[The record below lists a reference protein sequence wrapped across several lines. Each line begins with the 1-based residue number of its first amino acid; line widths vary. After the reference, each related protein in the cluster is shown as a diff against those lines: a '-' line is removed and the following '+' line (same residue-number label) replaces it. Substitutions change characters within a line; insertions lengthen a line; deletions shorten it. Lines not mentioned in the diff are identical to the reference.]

1 MRAVIDTNVFLAG
14 LLNSH
19 GGAARII
26 GRFRDG
32 EFDLVISRA
41 VFREYVDVIH
51 VFDNAVSA
59 HKTEEL
65 LELVFERA
73 VKVEPVATGGLCKDR
88 DDEKFLEAAL
98 AGQADY
104 LVTKNSKDFPRGL
117 TTPKIVGVGGFLKAL
132 EQAEGIS

>member
-1 MRAVIDTNVFLAG
+1 VKAVIDTNVFLAG
-14 LLNSH
+14 LLNSN

-51 VFDNAVSA
+51 VFDNAISA
-59 HKTEEL
+59 HKSEEL

-73 VKVEPVATGGLCKDR
+73 VKVEPVATSGLCKDP
-88 DDEKFLEAAL
+88 DDEKFFEAAL
-98 AGQADY
+98 TGQADY
-104 LVTKNSKDFPRGL
+104 IVTKNRKDFPRGL
-117 TTPKIVGVGGFLKAL
+117 MTPQIVGVSAFLKAL
-132 EQAEGIS
+132 EQAKDRS

>member
-14 LLNSH
+14 LLNGN

-32 EFDLVISRA
+32 AFDLVISRA

-51 VFDNAVSA
+51 VFDNAIAA
-59 HKTEEL
+59 HTSEEL

-73 VKVEPVATGGLCKDR
+73 VKVEPVATSRPCKDR

-98 AGQADY
+98 AGYADY
-104 LVTKNSKDFPRGL
+104 IVTKNRKNFPHGL
-117 TTPKIVGVGGFLKAL
+117 TTPQIVGVGRFLKAL
-132 EQAEGIS
+132 EQ